1 VNEEIRA
8 RLASGLEELARK
20 GLRRSIRAFSTP
32 QAPRAV
38 VDGRE
43 LLILASNSYL
53 GLSGDPRVLAA
64 GQAALDRFGA
74 GSGGSRLTTGGY
86 EIHAALEA
94 EAADLKGKGAALLFG
109 TGYLANV
116 GVLTAL
122 AGAGWAVFTDKLNH
136 ASIIDGCRLSGAE
149 LVPYRHADP
158 DDLDRKAA
166 RFADRPGLLVTDGVF
181 SMDGDVAPLA
191 ALAEVAR
198 RRGLLTVL
206 DDAHG
211 SGVLGP
217 GGAGSAAAAGATD
230 GWDVIVCTFGKAYA
244 SQGAAACAEPLLVEW
259 LRNRART
266 FIYSTA
272 LPPHDAAMAL
282 EAIRT
287 ARADEPRRAR
297 LRAHAGRLRAR
308 LREAG
313 LEVPEGETPIV
324 PVIVGD
330 AEAAVRASG
339 RLLAEGIYAPAI
351 RPPTVKQGTSRL
363 RLSLMATH
371 EEAELAWAAEAVVR
385 AVRGAQEA
393 AR

>member
-1 VNEEIRA
+1 VNGEHRA
-8 RLASGLEELARK
+8 RLEEGLADLSRQ
-20 GLRRSIRAFSTP
+20 GLRRTVRAFETP

-43 LLILASNSYL
+43 VLLLASNSYL
-53 GLSGDPRVLAA
+53 GLSGDPRLLAA
-64 GQAALDRFGA
+64 GRAALERYGA
-74 GSGGSRLTTGGY
+74 GAGGSRLTSGGY
-86 EIHAALEA
+86 DVHQALEA
-94 EAADLKGKGAALLFG
+94 EVAALKGKGSAVLFG
-109 TGYLANV
+109 TGYLANL
-116 GVLTAL
+116 GVITAL
-122 AGAGWAVFTDKLNH
+122 AGKGWAVFTDRLNH

-158 DDLDRKAA
+158 EDLDRKAA

-217 GGAGSAAAAGATD
+217 GGAGSAAAAGVTG
-230 GWDVIVCTFGKAYA
+230 GWDVVVCTFGKAYA
-244 SQGAAACAEPLLVEW
+244 SQGAAACAEPLAVEW
-259 LRNRART
+259 LRNRARP
-266 FIYSTA
+266 FIFSTA

-282 EAIRT
+282 EAVRLS
-287 ARADEPRRAR
+287 RAEEGRRER
-297 LRAHAGRLRAR
+297 LRALSRRLRAR
-308 LREAG
+308 LRAGG

-324 PVIVGD
+324 PVLVGE
-330 AEAAVRASG
+330 AEPAMRVSR
-339 RLLAEGIYAPAI
+339 RLWEEGIHAPGI
-351 RPPTVKQGTSRL
+351 RPPTVKPGTSRL

-371 EEAELAWAAEAVVR
+371 GEEELDQAADAVIR
-385 AVRGAQEA
+385 AVREE
-393 AR
+393 R